1 MTDASDP
8 LHSQLTD
15 SGSHDTPA
23 QPEWEYDP
31 FNVCSPDTVLD
42 RKWLPR
48 RQEGVKPDL
57 RGVLSRPE
65 CSEVTS

>member
-23 QPEWEYDP
+23 QPEWE
-31 FNVCSPDTVLD
+31 CEISPRGVQEFCGTVVPGLA
-42 RKWLPR
+42 RIHHN
-48 RQEGVKPDL
+48 VKPSYTETL
-57 RGVLSRPE
+57 ARARLGGG
-65 CSEVTS
+65 